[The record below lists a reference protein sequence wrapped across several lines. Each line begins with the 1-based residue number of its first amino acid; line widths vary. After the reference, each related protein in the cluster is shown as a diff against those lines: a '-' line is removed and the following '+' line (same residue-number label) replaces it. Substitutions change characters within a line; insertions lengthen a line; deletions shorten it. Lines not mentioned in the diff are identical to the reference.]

1 MRIGLDGTPLLGN
14 RTGIGRYV
22 EELIAGLAR
31 VAPQDER
38 VVTAFTIRQAAALH
52 DVPDVSVHHRRASA
66 QLLQRVWTRFP
77 FPPVE
82 LIGGRVDVFH
92 GTNYV
97 LPPLYRARG
106 VVTVHDL
113 SFLRHADTVEKVT
126 LRLKQLVPRSVARA
140 GAVCALSPA
149 MGAEVQETYGV
160 PASRIVITA
169 PGVGAGFHSAVPA
182 SAEALAAL
190 GLPSRFALFV
200 GSREPRKGLP
210 LLLSAWAQLWREGV
224 APPLCLVGP
233 PGWGPALDVSGL
245 PPEAVVMPGFIS
257 AADLPTV
264 VASAELLAMPSVYEG
279 FGIPPVEAFATGTPA
294 VVSDL
299 QVMRDNL
306 GALARYA
313 EVGDLEALTDA
324 LRRTLAE
331 GRGSAADQASR
342 KAQVAG
348 FTWDAC
354 ARAARSAYELA
365 LS

>member
-1 MRIGLDGTPLLGN
+1 MRVGLDGTPLLGS

-22 EELIAGLAR
+22 EELVAGLAR
-31 VAPQDER
+31 IAPADER
-38 VVTAFTIRQAAALH
+38 VLTAFTIRQASGLH
-52 DVPDVSVHHRRASA
+52 EIPDVSVHHRRASA
-66 QLLQRVWTRFP
+66 QLLQRLWTHVP

-97 LPPLYRARG
+97 LPPLLRARG

-113 SFLRHADTVEKVT
+113 SFLRHAETVEKVT
-126 LRLKQLVPRSVARA
+126 LRLAQLVPRSVARA
-140 GAVCALSPA
+140 GAVCVLSPA
-149 MGAEVQETYGV
+149 MGVEVQETYGV
-160 PASRIVITA
+160 PDSKIVVTA
-169 PGVGAGFHSAVPA
+169 PGVGPGFHAARGLEP
-182 SAEALAAL
+182 EALAAL
-190 GLPSRFALFV
+190 GLPPRFGLFV

-210 LLLSAWAQLWREGV
+210 LLLAAWAQLWREGV

-245 PPEAVVMPGFIS
+245 PPEAVVLPGFLS
-257 AADLPTV
+257 AADLPSV

-299 QVMRDNL
+299 QVFRDNL
-306 GALARYA
+306 GPLARYA
-313 EVGDLEALTDA
+313 AIGDLESLTDA
-324 LRRTLAE
+324 LRRTLAD
-331 GRGSAADQASR
+331 GRGSAADQAAR
-342 KAQVAG
+342 QAQVAG
-348 FTWDAC
+348 LTWDAC

-365 LS
+365 LA